1 MADDDYVFLHDAWR
15 RIKQAKE
22 AVDSI
27 IKELREGK
35 Q

>member
-1 MADDDYVFLHDAWR
+1 MSDDDYVFLHQCWR
-15 RIKQAKE
+15 RIKQVKE

-27 IKELREGK
+27 IKELKEGR